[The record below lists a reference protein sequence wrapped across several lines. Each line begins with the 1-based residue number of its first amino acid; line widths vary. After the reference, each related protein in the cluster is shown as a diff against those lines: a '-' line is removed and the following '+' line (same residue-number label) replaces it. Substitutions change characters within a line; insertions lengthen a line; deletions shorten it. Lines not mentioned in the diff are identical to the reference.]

1 MVEIVSGAFT
11 SGVRGDSG
19 VQEDSGVREAAEAE
33 TGAAPIERV
42 GVVGC
47 GTMGAGIAELCVRAG
62 LDVRVAVSSE
72 GSWARGEARIRASL
86 DRAVAK
92 GRITEADR
100 AAALDRV
107 SFTTDLGELA
117 DSQLVLESVREDEQV
132 KLEVFAS
139 LDKVLESEDAIIAT
153 NTSSLSVARLARA
166 TTRPDRVVGI
176 HFFNPVPV
184 LPLVELVGSVLTS
197 PRTRARAAEF
207 AGGTLGKTVVSAP
220 DRAGF
225 LVNALLFP
233 YLISAIRM
241 VDNGLATPEVI
252 DQGMVA
258 GCAHPMGPLKL
269 ADLIGLDTTVSIA
282 QALYEETKE
291 SLYAPPPLLLRM
303 VECGLLGKKS
313 GQGFYTYG

>member
-1 MVEIVSGAFT
+1 MAKPEPAT
-11 SGVRGDSG
+11 
-19 VQEDSGVREAAEAE
+19 E
-33 TGAAPIERV
+33 TVAAPQSGTPPIDRV

-47 GTMGAGIAELCVRAG
+47 GTMGAGIVELCARAG
-62 LDVRVAVSSE
+62 RDVRVAVSSPE
-72 GSWARGEARIRASL
+72 SQRRGEARILRSL
-86 DRAVAK
+86 DRGVARNRITAQERSAAL
-92 GRITEADR
+92 GRIT
-100 AAALDRV
+100 
-107 SFTTDLGELA
+107 FTTDIGELA
-117 DSQLVLESVREDEQV
+117 DRQLVIESVREDEHA
-132 KLEVFAS
+132 KAEVFAA

-166 TTRPDRVVGI
+166 TQRPGKVIGI

-184 LPLVELVGSVLTS
+184 LPLVELVASVLTEPS
-197 PRTRARAAEF
+197 TSARTSEF
-207 AGGTLGKTVVSAP
+207 VGGVLGKTVISAP

-233 YLISAIRM
+233 YLVSAIRM
-241 VDNGLATPEVI
+241 VDSGLATPEVI
-252 DQGMVA
+252 DSGMEL

-282 QALYEETKE
+282 QAMYEETKE

-313 GQGFYTYG
+313 GQGFYAYP